1 MNKKIVMWAA
11 VMALVSASAL
21 ELRAQE
27 GPGDEDEIETT
38 EDGPGRPGMRPE
50 MRPEMRPGMRPG
62 MKGEMGVPEQ
72 LEEPG
77 MVGGGLGG
85 QRKMMIKKRMMMR
98 EGKGG
103 GGPGFMPED
112 DVMAVITKHDP
123 AFAKKV
129 EDLREIA
136 PGKYKMLM
144 QMSGKMFGMAKMQQN
159 ESIEKDAVRALSLEY
174 DTKELGLK
182 YEKSTDAEKKTIK
195 ETLRGKLAELFDLK
209 TKAQELRVKHMDAE
223 ISSLKKNIETRKA
236 NKSKIVEQ
244 RLEQMTGE
252 GYGW

>member
-11 VMALVSASAL
+11 VMALVSAPAL
-21 ELRAQE
+21 NLMAQE
-27 GPGDEDEIETT
+27 GPGDEDEIEMM
-38 EDGPGRPGMRPE
+38 EGGPGGG
-50 MRPEMRPGMRPG
+50 PGMRPG
-62 MKGEMGVPEQ
+62 MGEGRGQKG
-72 LEEPG
+72 PG
-77 MVGGGLGG
+77 MRGEGGMG
-85 QRKMMIKKRMMMR
+85 QEKMFLKKKMKMR
-98 EGKGG
+98 EEKGG
-103 GGPGFMPED
+103 GGPGFMSED
-112 DVMAVITKHDP
+112 EVLALITKHDP

-129 EDLREIA
+129 GDLREIA
-136 PGKYKMLM
+136 PGKYKMLI

-159 ESIEKDAVRALSLEY
+159 ESIEKDAVRAMSLEF

-182 YEKSTDAEKKTIK
+182 YEKSTDADKKTIK

-223 ISSLKKNIETRKA
+223 ISSLKKNIENRKV
-236 NKSKIVEQ
+236 NKAKIVEQ

>member
-11 VMALVSASAL
+11 VIALVSAPAL
-21 ELRAQE
+21 DLRAQE
-27 GPGDEDEIETT
+27 GPGDEEEIEMM
-38 EDGPGRPGMRPE
+38 EGGPGGG
-50 MRPEMRPGMRPG
+50 PGMRPG
-62 MKGEMGVPEQ
+62 MRGEGRGQKG
-72 LEEPG
+72 PG
-77 MVGGGLGG
+77 MREEGGMDQERMLLKK
-85 QRKMMIKKRMMMR
+85 KMKMR
-98 EGKGG
+98 EGKGE

-112 DVMAVITKHDP
+112 DVLAVITKHDP

-144 QMSGKMFGMAKMQQN
+144 QMSGKMFGMARMQQN
-159 ESIEKDAVRALSLEY
+159 ESIEKDAVRAMSLEY

-182 YEKSTDAEKKTIK
+182 YEKSPDADKKTIK

-223 ISSLKKNIETRKA
+223 ISSLKKNIETRRA
-236 NKSKIVEQ
+236 NKAKIVEQ

-252 GYGW
+252 GHGW

>member
-11 VMALVSASAL
+11 VAVLVSAPAL
-21 ELRAQE
+21 YLRAQE
-27 GPGDEDEIETT
+27 GPGDEDEVEMM
-38 EDGPGRPGMRPE
+38 EGGPGGG
-50 MRPEMRPGMRPG
+50 PEMRPGMRGEGRGQKGFG
-62 MKGEMGVPEQ
+62 MREEGGMGQE
-72 LEEPG
+72 
-77 MVGGGLGG
+77 
-85 QRKMMIKKRMMMR
+85 KMIIKKKMKMR
-98 EGKGG
+98 EGKGE
-103 GGPGFMPED
+103 GGPGFMSED
-112 DVMAVITKHDP
+112 EVIAMMTKHDP
-123 AFAKKV
+123 VFAKKV

-174 DTKELGLK
+174 ETKELGLK
-182 YEKSTDAEKKTIK
+182 YEKSTDADKKTIK

-209 TKAQELRVKHMDAE
+209 TKAQELRVKHMEAE
-223 ISSLKKNIETRKA
+223 LSSLKKNIETRKA
-236 NKSKIVEQ
+236 NKAKIVEQ

>member
-11 VMALVSASAL
+11 VMALVSAPAL

-27 GPGDEDEIETT
+27 GPGDEEEIEMM
-38 EDGPGRPGMRPE
+38 EDGPQGRGQMGKGRGQGMMGVPE
-50 MRPEMRPGMRPG
+50 MQEMEPG
-62 MKGEMGVPEQ
+62 MKG
-72 LEEPG
+72 G
-77 MVGGGLGG
+77 MDER
-85 QRKMMIKKRMMMR
+85 RKMMIKKKMMLR

-103 GGPGFMPED
+103 GPGFMSED
-112 DVMAVITKHDP
+112 EVLALITKHDP
-123 AFAKKV
+123 VFAKKV

-182 YEKSTDAEKKTIK
+182 YEKSTDADKKTIK
-195 ETLRGKLAELFDLK
+195 ETLRGKLSELFELK
-209 TKAQELRVKHMDAE
+209 TKAQELRVKHMEAE
-223 ISSLKKNIETRKA
+223 LSSLKKNIENRKL

>member
-11 VMALVSASAL
+11 VVALVSAPVL

-27 GPGDEDEIETT
+27 GPGDEEEV
-38 EDGPGRPGMRPE
+38 EMMEGGPGGGSEILPGMGEGSGQKGPGMRGE
-50 MRPEMRPGMRPG
+50 GGM
-62 MKGEMGVPEQ
+62 
-72 LEEPG
+72 
-77 MVGGGLGG
+77 G
-85 QRKMMIKKRMMMR
+85 QERMIIKKKMKMR
-98 EGKGG
+98 EEKGG
-103 GGPGFMPED
+103 GGHGFMSED
-112 DVMAVITKHDP
+112 DVLAVITKHDP

-136 PGKYKMLM
+136 PGKYKVLM
-144 QMSGKMFGMAKMQQN
+144 QMSGKMFGIARMQQN

-182 YEKSTDAEKKTIK
+182 YEKSIDADKKTIK
-195 ETLRGKLAELFDLK
+195 ETLKGKLAELFDLK
-209 TKAQELRVKHMDAE
+209 TMAQELRVKHMDAE

-236 NKSKIVEQ
+236 NKAKIVEQ

>member
-11 VMALVSASAL
+11 VMALVSGPAL
-21 ELRAQE
+21 NVPAQE
-27 GPGDEDEIETT
+27 GPGDDDEIEMN
-38 EDGPGRPGMRPE
+38 EGGPGGGPEMQPGMGR
-50 MRPEMRPGMRPG
+50 GQKGPG
-62 MKGEMGVPEQ
+62 MKGEGGMGQE
-72 LEEPG
+72 
-77 MVGGGLGG
+77 
-85 QRKMMIKKRMMMR
+85 KMMIKKKMMMR
-98 EGKGG
+98 EGRRG

-112 DVMAVITKHDP
+112 EVLAVITKHDP

-129 EDLREIA
+129 DGLKEIA

-144 QMSGKMFGMAKMQQN
+144 QMSGKMFGIARMQQD
-159 ESIEKDAVRALSLEY
+159 ESIEKDAVRALSLEF

-182 YEKSTDAEKKTIK
+182 YEKSTDADKKTIK

-223 ISSLKKNIETRKA
+223 LSSLKKNLESRKV
-236 NKSKIVEQ
+236 NKAKIVEQ

>member
-1 MNKKIVMWAA
+1 MNKKIVIWAA
-11 VMALVSASAL
+11 VMALVSAQAL

-27 GPGDEDEIETT
+27 GPGDEEEIEMM
-38 EDGPGRPGMRPE
+38 DGGPGGGPGE
-50 MRPEMRPGMRPG
+50 MRPG
-62 MKGEMGVPEQ
+62 MKGEGRGPKGFGMR
-72 LEEPG
+72 EE
-77 MVGGGLGG
+77 GGLD
-85 QRKMMIKKRMMMR
+85 QEKMIIKRKMKMR
-98 EGKGG
+98 GEKG
-103 GGPGFMPED
+103 GGPGFMSED
-112 DVMAVITKHDP
+112 EVLAVITKHDP
-123 AFAKKV
+123 VFAQKV

-144 QMSGKMFGMAKMQQN
+144 QMSGKMFGIAKMQQN
-159 ESIEKDAVRALSLEY
+159 ENIEKDAVRALSLEY

-182 YEKSTDAEKKTIK
+182 YERSTDADKKAIK

-209 TKAQELRVKHMDAE
+209 TKAQELRVKHMEAE
-223 ISSLKKNIETRKA
+223 LSSLKKNIENRKA